1 MQEIFGIAGAFSF
14 YSTKSITS
22 GEGGMVTTNN
32 YKLYKKLKLYTSY
45 GMSKKYNNFDY
56 LLFGANFRMNEA
68 EAIIGFHHLTNYK
81 SYLKEKTKI
90 KKIYDLKLKDKIHII
105 RSKSVG
111 NLYKYICL
119 LPKNKSKKNLI
130 KYLNKN
136 NIYLSGDVYNKPLH
150 KYNLIKKEHMKIN
163 LPNSEDVCS
172 RHICLPI
179 YLGLS
184 IKNAEFISKKIIE
197 FIK

>member
-1 MQEIFGIAGAFSF
+1 M
-14 YSTKSITS
+14 
-22 GEGGMVTTNN
+22 
-32 YKLYKKLKLYTSY
+32 
-45 GMSKKYNNFDY
+45 
-56 LLFGANFRMNEA
+56 
-68 EAIIGFHHLTNYK
+68 
-81 SYLKEKTKI
+81 
-90 KKIYDLKLKDKIHII
+90 
-105 RSKSVG
+105 
-111 NLYKYICL
+111 

-136 NIYLSGDVYNKPLH
+136 NIYLSGEVWHKPA